1 MRCTGFGA
9 ARGDAAGRDVDMP
22 RATRPRAERTKI
34 RRIRREEARGA
45 ARSRKTQRVE
55 RACVS
60 EHQVKISATFESG
73 ERDANPAAEKTTAC
87 WTPPC
92 RRRGSVERSVSPA
105 QAALEDF
112 APGHACWGLVPD
124 RVPCRAPA
132 TLAVV
137 ARPPTLLWHDAAP
150 DGMLERRAWRWDPES
165 RGWGGLDKLTAK
177 GIERRLC
184 GAVEFADEFAGD
196 DEAGRRAARKH
207 RGGAGRRPIAVLKVA
222 PGAASVAG
230 DARRAADN
238 AEGDAITAPAG
249 GSPAGH
255 SCSFY
260 RTAKAARA
268 ACRALLRNEP
278 QGSPAVQRGA
288 AAVALQRYVAPKGPA
303 AWMVRAVVDA
313 GAASN
318 VGKARDQGSAPVN
331 LTPGPWAHGDATKPR
346 PAPPRAWVFNE
357 AHEPVCVSSQRCL
370 GINGSAP
377 PCSVVTSVPGSGAW
391 RDAKAAAAA
400 LLGALNRTLPPSLSI
415 QTLAA
420 DFVQDDRG
428 SWWLLQIRGCRGR
441 SSKFDLGKA
450 WRGVVPAA
458 SPPPR
463 PDDVAEAAGDA
474 SGPPCSGEWCDVEV
488 PESEKHRYQDA
499 LARGLRFAVPRRA
512 LLDFP
517 RDGDAP
523 DVTARMAGMSKRER
537 LALYDTIKCCANCH
551 FIYSGPKRTRVD
563 SREAAAAISAAVDG
577 VVDAA
582 ADRPRPSP
590 ANAKS
595 PNARSTDA
603 ISPDATLA
611 SATSPNAKSPP
622 VLTSPVRTRDE
633 EIEDLRRQIRELKGA
648 SPEKPIFEGPTLGA
662 ALDDMAALA
671 SEKQRSPDAAATLR
685 AAMSDIDAIYG
696 AASASMDVA
705 MDAHFKNAASFLDD
719 LDAAWEGA
727 YNKGAG

>member
-1 MRCTGFGA
+1 M
-9 ARGDAAGRDVDMP
+9 
-22 RATRPRAERTKI
+22 
-34 RRIRREEARGA
+34 
-45 ARSRKTQRVE
+45 
-55 RACVS
+55 
-60 EHQVKISATFESG
+60 
-73 ERDANPAAEKTTAC
+73 
-87 WTPPC
+87 
-92 RRRGSVERSVSPA
+92 SPA

-278 QGSPAVQRGA
+278 QASPAVQRGA

-458 SPPPR
+458 SPAPR
-463 PDDVAEAAGDA
+463 PDDIAEAAGDA
-474 SGPPCSGEWCDVEV
+474 SGPPCSGEWCDVEARLRRRRLRLFGAFSAATDCRPRSRAGRRKDDPDLAGARV
-488 PESEKHRYQDA
+488 GEAPLPGRARARAA
-499 LARGLRFAVPRRA
+499 LRRAAPRAPGLPPRRRRA
-512 LLDFP
+512 RRHGAHGRHVEARAP
-517 RDGDAP
+517 RA
-523 DVTARMAGMSKRER
+523 VRRAERKMASLVPWRGR
-537 LALYDTIKCCANCH
+537 C
-551 FIYSGPKRTRVD
+551 
-563 SREAAAAISAAVDG
+563 
-577 VVDAA
+577 
-582 ADRPRPSP
+582 
-590 ANAKS
+590 
-595 PNARSTDA
+595 
-603 ISPDATLA
+603 
-611 SATSPNAKSPP
+611 
-622 VLTSPVRTRDE
+622 
-633 EIEDLRRQIRELKGA
+633 LRW
-648 SPEKPIFEGPTLGA
+648 S
-662 ALDDMAALA
+662 
-671 SEKQRSPDAAATLR
+671 
-685 AAMSDIDAIYG
+685 
-696 AASASMDVA
+696 
-705 MDAHFKNAASFLDD
+705 
-719 LDAAWEGA
+719 
-727 YNKGAG
+727 